1 MNQDQAIQRLIIA
14 GNNLCAALDTECETS
29 DESRQRAL
37 ETWEIA
43 VESAQKSIPKPRT
56 VWVKAAGH
64 SQ

>member
-43 VESAQKSIPKPRT
+43 VESAQKKYP
-56 VWVKAAGH
+56 KAAHGLG
-64 SQ
+64 